1 MTLENCIGLSIL
13 IFCIGIYGLLT
24 RRNLIGILLSI
35 ELMLNSANINFI
47 AFAYFKAE
55 DPMAGSIFTVFV
67 MAITAC
73 ELSVALAIIISMYRQ
88 RKQNDIHT
96 LEELYG

>member
-24 RRNLIGILLSI
+24 RRNIIAILLSV
-35 ELMLNSANINFI
+35 ELMLNAAIINFI
-47 AFAYFKAE
+47 AFAYFKAH
-55 DPMAGSIFTVFV
+55 DPLAGSIFTVFI

-73 ELSVALAIIISMYRQ
+73 ELSVALAIIISMYRR
-88 RKQNDIHT
+88 RKQNDIHS
-96 LEELYG
+96 LEELFG

>member
-1 MTLENCIGLSIL
+1 VTLENCISLSII
-13 IFCIGIYGLLT
+13 IFCIGVYGLLT
-24 RRNLIGILLSI
+24 RRNMIGILLSI

-47 AFAYFKAE
+47 AFAYFRAD
-55 DPMAGSIFTVFV
+55 DPMAGSIFSVFI

-73 ELSVALAIIISMYRQ
+73 ELAVALAIIMSMYRR
-88 RKQNDIHT
+88 RKQNDIQT